1 MIIGVSGSGKTNSLL
16 NLISKQ
22 GDIDKVYLYAKDLSE
37 PNYKFLINRRE
48 DTWIKHLNDQKA
60 FTKCSNTMDDVYENI
75 DEYNPTRKR
84 KILVAFDDTIADTIT
99 NKKLN

>member
-16 NLISKQ
+16 NLISEQ
-22 GDIDKVYLYAKDLSE
+22 GDIDKVYLY
-37 PNYKFLINRRE
+37 
-48 DTWIKHLNDQKA
+48 DQKA

-84 KILVAFDDTIADTIT
+84 KILVAFDDTIADTMT

>member
-1 MIIGVSGSGKTNSLL
+1 MIK
-16 NLISKQ
+16 
-22 GDIDKVYLYAKDLSE
+22 
-37 PNYKFLINRRE
+37 
-48 DTWIKHLNDQKA
+48 KA

-84 KILVAFDDTIADTIT
+84 KILVAFDDTIEDIMT